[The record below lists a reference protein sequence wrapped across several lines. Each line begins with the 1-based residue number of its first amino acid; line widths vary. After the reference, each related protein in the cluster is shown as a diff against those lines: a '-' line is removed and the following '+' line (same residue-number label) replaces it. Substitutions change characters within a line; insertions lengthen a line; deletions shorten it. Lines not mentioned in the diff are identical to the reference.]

1 MALAFLAELAANPS
15 AARDIAFLSAATDG
29 SDGPTDAA
37 GAFAS
42 LELVEKAAHM
52 GLDPAVYLRQNDSY
66 HFYEALGELL
76 KTGPTGTNVCDIQ
89 VVLVGEPG

>member
-1 MALAFLAELAANPS
+1 MALSFLCELAANP
-15 AARDIAFLSAATDG
+15 AGAERIAFLSAATDG

-42 LELVEKAAHM
+42 LELAQRAAQM
-52 GLDPAVYLRQNDSY
+52 GLDAAASLRENDSY
-66 HFYEALGELL
+66 AFYEKLGALF

-89 VVLVGEPG
+89 IVLVRD